1 MIFTEN
7 FRVALRA
14 LTANKLRSAL
24 TMLGIIIGVG
34 AVVALMAIG
43 NGATSSIT
51 SQIESAGSNLVMVI
65 PMRQFGRQGQARMTK
80 LYYDDYQALLNAIQQ
95 GADALKQLPRMD
107 MEGGVAIPQ
116 TRDFGR
122 TW

>member
-24 TMLGIIIGVG
+24 TMLGIVIGVG

-43 NGATSSIT
+43 EGASNSIT
-51 SQIESAGSNLVMVI
+51 SQIESAGSNLVMVF
-65 PMRQFGRQGQARMTK
+65 PMRQFERQGQPRMTK
-80 LYYDDYQALLNAIQQ
+80 LYYSDYL
-95 GADALKQLPRMD
+95 ALKSFQINIA
-107 MEGGVAIPQ
+107 AIAPIYQ
-116 TRDFGR
+116 TNLSV
-122 TW
+122 